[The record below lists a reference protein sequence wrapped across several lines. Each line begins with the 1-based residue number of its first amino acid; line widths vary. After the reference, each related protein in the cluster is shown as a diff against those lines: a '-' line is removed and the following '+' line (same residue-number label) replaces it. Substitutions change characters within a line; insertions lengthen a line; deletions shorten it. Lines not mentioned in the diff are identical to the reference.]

1 MDKNYLFFDLDGTLT
16 NPFEGITN
24 SIIYALK
31 KFGVE
36 VEDKRTLTPFIGPPL
51 VESFQKFYGFS
62 PDNSRRAV
70 EYYRKYF
77 AEKGLYENK
86 VYDGIIPALAALKAK
101 GRTICLAT
109 SKPEIFAVK
118 ILEHFD
124 LTRYFNH
131 IAGATLDEAR
141 SQKAQVLA
149 YAIQKSG
156 LKDKSQAVMIGDRKH
171 DILGAKANGISS
183 VGVLYGFG
191 DEDELKKAGADKLIE
206 TPRQLLTL

>member
-1 MDKNYLFFDLDGTLT
+1 
-16 NPFEGITN
+16 
-24 SIIYALK
+24 
-31 KFGVE
+31 
-36 VEDKRTLTPFIGPPL
+36 
-51 VESFQKFYGFS
+51 
-62 PDNSRRAV
+62 
-70 EYYRKYF
+70 
-77 AEKGLYENK
+77 
-86 VYDGIIPALAALKAK
+86 GIIPALAALKAK